1 MRKLWGSTKRLI
13 AGQTGQSTTEYALVL
28 LAVVALAGVLN
39 TVGIKGMT
47 EFLTGVFAKLAAGV
61 K

>member
-1 MRKLWGSTKRLI
+1 MFRRFKDLF
-13 AGQTGQSTTEYALVL
+13 GQEDGQSTTEYALVL
-28 LAVVALAGVLN
+28 LAVVAIAGVLSK
-39 TVGIKGMT
+39 VGVSGMT

>member
-1 MRKLWGSTKRLI
+1 MFRRLKDLL
-13 AGQTGQSTTEYALVL
+13 GQEDGQSTTEYALVL
-28 LAVVALAGVLN
+28 LAVVAIAGVLSK
-39 TVGIKGMT
+39 VGVSGMT